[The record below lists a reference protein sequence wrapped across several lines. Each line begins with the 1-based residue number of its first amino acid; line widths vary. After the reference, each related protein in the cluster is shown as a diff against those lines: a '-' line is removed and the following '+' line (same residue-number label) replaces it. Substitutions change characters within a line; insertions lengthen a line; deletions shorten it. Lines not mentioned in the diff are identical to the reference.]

1 MVSYYNKISASYN
14 ELYREEQ
21 QEKINIIMQHITI
34 KPEYKLLDIGCGTAF
49 YLDDFNCECIGIDP
63 SQKLLEQYKGKKR
76 VLEMSA
82 EALSFKDNEFDIV
95 TSFTALQNF
104 SNIEKGLKEIKRV
117 GKNVFALSFLKRG
130 ESADKIKELIL
141 NIFSDF
147 NIKELEHHKDII
159 MIIVVG

>member
-1 MVSYYNKISASYN
+1 MDSYYNKISASYN

-34 KPEYKLLDIGCGTAF
+34 KPEYKLLDVGCGTAF

-63 SQKLLEQYKGKKR
+63 SKKLLEQYKGKKR

-82 EALSFKDNEFDIV
+82 EDLSFKDNEFDIV
-95 TSFTALQNF
+95 TSFTAIQNF
-104 SNIEKGLKEIKRV
+104 SNIEQGLKEIKRV

-130 ESADKIKELIL
+130 ENAKKIKELIL
-141 NIFSDF
+141 KIFSDF
-147 NIKELEHHKDII
+147 NIKELEHHKDVI
-159 MIIVVG
+159 MIIKL